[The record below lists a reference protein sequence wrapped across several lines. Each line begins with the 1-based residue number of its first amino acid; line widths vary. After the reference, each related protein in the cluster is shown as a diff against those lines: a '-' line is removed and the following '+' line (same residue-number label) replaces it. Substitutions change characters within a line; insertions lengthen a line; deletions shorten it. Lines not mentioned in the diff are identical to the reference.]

1 MEADQAQLANWQSL
15 SSDEQAFVASYIE
28 NGYSMASTAEA
39 LELGPAVVKSYWNK
53 KQVRAA
59 IAEVQSELDNI
70 DFLNERWVKAQIL
83 RLLPKVLGEEAV
95 PMVDKEGSASL
106 AKKFFPAESI
116 NLIKMVNDMGNVK
129 DASKLLNKGR
139 IIAVWDDGTG
149 DEEEVPQP
157 DSDQ

>member
-1 MEADQAQLANWQSL
+1 MAADQAQLINWQSL

-28 NGYSMASTAEA
+28 NGYSMVAAAEA
-39 LELGPAVVKSYWNK
+39 LELEQAVTKKYWNNK
-53 KQVRAA
+53 SVRAA
-59 IAEVQSELDNI
+59 IAEVQAELDNI
-70 DFLNERWVKAQIL
+70 DFLNERWVKAQII
-83 RLLPKVLGEEAV
+83 RLMPKVLGEESV

-106 AKKFFPAESI
+106 AKKFFPAEAI

-149 DEEEVPQP
+149 DEEEV
-157 DSDQ
+157 SSEGSGE